1 MGALDFLFGW
11 AFLVPLFPAL
21 AFVLVGLGGTR
32 MKRFE
37 WGGWVAV
44 ALSFAAMVVGVL
56 IGVGEMLSP
65 GTYTDTST
73 VWLTVPGPVGPF
85 PNGFS
90 LVMGTLVD
98 PVSALMLIVV
108 TVVGFL
114 VMLYSIGYMHHD
126 HGLPRYYA
134 ELSLFLTAM
143 IGLVLSDN
151 LLEFF
156 LFWELVG
163 VCSYFLIGFYYE
175 KPSAASAAK
184 EAFLVTRVGDVL
196 FLLGV
201 FIYFATYALAG
212 GGAGWAAAGFKF
224 ASGNGPFLGSLVTGA
239 SSPTLTVAGLMMLA
253 GAAGKSAQFPLHVWL
268 PDAMEGPTTV
278 SALIHAATMVAAGVY
293 LLAVTSLFLGFTPTD
308 QLAIVAVGGFTTF
321 FAATMAVVQPDI
333 KRVIAYSTIS
343 QLGYMVLAVG
353 AGFTMVGMFHLFTHA
368 FFKALLFLAA
378 GSVIHAVGTQDL
390 FKMGGLRK
398 HMRVTYV
405 AFLVGAL
412 SLSGIPPFAGFFSKD
427 DVLASVYSQLGA
439 HPAYWPFFL
448 LALGAVFLTGYYIFR
463 AFFLAFHGD
472 RPRDAALPAAHEGP
486 WVMRVPL
493 VVLSALAVLAGLFV
507 FAPPFAHLLA
517 PGFTVGGIA
526 PALQG
531 VALGANVPP
540 VYGTTDLALS
550 AVSVALAGG
559 GVLTAWR
566 LWGNGRVYALPEGS
580 PAAPVRRLL
589 LNRYY
594 MKVGYDW
601 IGQRAVYSVARAADF
616 FEQFVID
623 GTIRGIEGTFA
634 RMSDGLRRIQTGVV
648 SDYAAYVV
656 TGVIGLLLLLLF
668 LGPWIVTALGG
679 G

>member
-1 MGALDFLFGW
+1 
-11 AFLVPLFPAL
+11 
-21 AFVLVGLGGTR
+21 VGLAGPR
-32 MKRFE
+32 LKAFE
-37 WGGWVAV
+37 WGGWIAV
-44 ALSFAAMVVGVL
+44 GLSGAAMVLGVL
-56 IGVGEMLSP
+56 IGVEESLNP
-65 GTYTDTST
+65 GTYTNVQFT
-73 VWLTVPGPVGPF
+73 WFHLPPAPGVF

-98 PVSALMLIVV
+98 PLSALMLIVV

-134 ELSLFLTAM
+134 ELSLFLASMT
-143 IGLVLSDN
+143 GLVLANN

-184 EAFLVTRVGDVL
+184 EAFLVTRVGDIL
-196 FLLGV
+196 FLLGI
-201 FIYFATYALAG
+201 FLYFSTYATAG
-212 GGAGWAAAGFKF
+212 PAGTGGWAASGFVF
-224 ASGNGPFLGSLVTGA
+224 VHGNAPFLAGTTGA
-239 SSPTLTVAGLMMLA
+239 NSTTLTIAGLLILG

-293 LLAVTSLFLGFTPTD
+293 LLAITSVFIGFTPTD

-321 FAATMAVVQPDI
+321 FAATMALVHPDI

-343 QLGYMVLAVG
+343 QLGYMVFAIG
-353 AGFTMVGMFHLFTHA
+353 AGFAMVGLYHLFTHA

-398 HMRVTYV
+398 HMRLTAA
-405 AFLVGAL
+405 AFAIGGLA
-412 SLSGIPPFAGFFSKD
+412 LSGIPPFAGFWSKD
-427 DVLASVYSQLGA
+427 DILSSVYAELGS

-448 LALGAVFLTGYYIFR
+448 MAFATVFLTAYYIFR
-463 AFFLAFHGD
+463 AWFLAFSGD
-472 RPRDAALPAAHEGP
+472 GPRDPTLPHPHEGP

-493 VVLSALAVLAGLFV
+493 VILSAFAVVAGLFV
-507 FAPPFAHLLA
+507 FL
-517 PGFTVGGIA
+517 PGFQSLLLGGA
-526 PALQG
+526 G
-531 VALGANVPP
+531 VAGIPP
-540 VYGTTDLALS
+540 VYGTTDLVLS
-550 AVSVALAGG
+550 TTSVLLAAGG
-559 GVLTAWR
+559 IGLAWSM
-566 LWGNGRVYALPEGS
+566 WGNGKVYALSETS
-580 PAAPVRRLL
+580 ALQPVRRLL

-594 MKVGYDW
+594 FKVAYDR
-601 IGQRAVYSVARAADF
+601 IGQDGVYTIARAADF
-616 FEQFVID
+616 FDRFVID
-623 GTIRGIEGTFA
+623 GTVKGLERMFA
-634 RMSDGLRRIQTGVV
+634 VASNRLRQLQSGVV
-648 SDYAAYVV
+648 SDYAAYVIA
-656 TGVIGLLLLLLF
+656 GLIALFLLLLVVGPYLLAKF
-668 LGPWIVTALGG
+668 GG